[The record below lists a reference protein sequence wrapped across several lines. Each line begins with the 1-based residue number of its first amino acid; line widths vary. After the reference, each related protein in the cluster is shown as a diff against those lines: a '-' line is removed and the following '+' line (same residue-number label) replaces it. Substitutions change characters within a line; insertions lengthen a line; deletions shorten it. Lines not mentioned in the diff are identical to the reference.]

1 MSENSHK
8 TAEERPID
16 EPEKNDQMVDV
27 QNQFDSRNIKIDQ
40 VGVKNIRYPIS
51 VKDRSTGSQRTV
63 ASVNMYVELPHHHK
77 GTHMSRFIEILSE
90 YRHRISSNIIPDIL
104 TDMQV
109 KLDAAAAHLEL
120 SFPFFMEKAAPV
132 TGAVGL
138 MEYGCVLSGRKS
150 GQVQDL
156 SVTVI
161 VPVTTLC
168 PCSREISKYG
178 AHNQRG
184 EVRVTVRYSH
194 FFWMEDLI
202 RLVESSASS
211 EVYSLLKRA
220 DEKKVTENAYD
231 NPRFVEDV
239 VREVAVKLMSDPNYV
254 WFSIAAENFESI
266 HNHSAY
272 AFLEYNKADSE
283 SVKPFVPWVQTEPTE
298 VSQASQVSQANQIS
312 QAPAS
317 PQAETSSVPPEVAS
331 DAFAPGLRQADSGSK
346 GETKGGNGSGNLEGL
361 A

>member
-1 MSENSHK
+1 
-8 TAEERPID
+8 
-16 EPEKNDQMVDV
+16 MVDV
-27 QNQFDSRNIKIDQ
+27 QNQFDSRRIKIDQ

-77 GTHMSRFIEILSE
+77 GTHMSRFIEILSR
-90 YRHRISSNIIPDIL
+90 YRHSISSNIVPSIL
-104 TDMQV
+104 TDMQTR
-109 KLDAAAAHLEL
+109 LDAAAAHLEL

-132 TGAVGL
+132 TGAVGR

-150 GQVQDL
+150 GNDL
-156 SVTVI
+156 DLAVTVV

-168 PCSREISKYG
+168 PCSREISRYG

-184 EVRVTVRYSH
+184 EVRVTVRFTR

-202 RLVESSASS
+202 RLVETSASS

-220 DEKKVTENAYD
+220 DEKLVTETAYE

-239 VREVAVKLMSDPNYV
+239 VREVAVKLMNEPNYL
-254 WFSIAAENFESI
+254 WFSVAAENFESI

-272 AFLEYNKADSE
+272 AFLEYTRPDVE
-283 SVKPFVPWVQTEPTE
+283 ERRFVPLPEEGVVPEIPEPSLETAGPPAGARAGGPGAGSA
-298 VSQASQVSQANQIS
+298 VPDQPGRPG
-312 QAPAS
+312 APDR
-317 PQAETSSVPPEVAS
+317 P
-331 DAFAPGLRQADSGSK
+331 DR
-346 GETKGGNGSGNLEGL
+346 GGNGSCSMEGL

>member
-1 MSENSHK
+1 MRPVSQSSEDRLKDDS
-8 TAEERPID
+8 AQ
-16 EPEKNDQMVDV
+16 NDQMVDV
-27 QNQFDSRNIKIDQ
+27 QNQFDSRKIKIDQ

-51 VKDRSTGSQRTV
+51 VKDRTTGSQRTV

-77 GTHMSRFIEILSE
+77 GTHMSRFIEILSG
-90 YRHRISSNIIPDIL
+90 YRHRISSNIIGDIL
-104 TDMQV
+104 TEMQH

-132 TGAVGL
+132 SGAVGL
-138 MEYGCVLSGRKS
+138 MEYGCVLAGRKS
-150 GQVQDL
+150 GDVQVL
-156 SVTVI
+156 SVTVV

-184 EVRVTVRYSH
+184 EVRVTVRFSH

-220 DEKKVTENAYD
+220 DEKLVTETAYD

-239 VREVAVKLMSDPNYV
+239 VREVAVKLMSDPNYT

-272 AFLEYNKADSE
+272 AFLEYNRPEAEAAQRAVTADDRISPEEVLSE
-283 SVKPFVPWVQTEPTE
+283 R
-298 VSQASQVSQANQIS
+298 QVGA
-312 QAPAS
+312 
-317 PQAETSSVPPEVAS
+317 AS
-331 DAFAPGLRQADSGSK
+331 DSSLAPGSEEPSGHTGACGLQESNSTTGSGASE
-346 GETKGGNGSGNLEGL
+346 GEMARGGNGSANLEGL

>member
-1 MSENSHK
+1 MDFMIAKPRPLGEGTVESE
-8 TAEERPID
+8 APACP
-16 EPEKNDQMVDV
+16 EPMVDV

-77 GTHMSRFIEILSE
+77 GTHMSRFIEILSR
-90 YRHRISSNIIPDIL
+90 YRHSISSNIFPSIL
-104 TDMQV
+104 TDMQHR
-109 KLDAAAAHLEL
+109 LDADAAHLQL

-138 MEYGCVLSGRKS
+138 MEYGCVLAGRKR
-150 GQVQDL
+150 GDELDL
-156 SVTVI
+156 QVTVV

-168 PCSREISKYG
+168 PCSREISSYG

-184 EVRVTVRYSH
+184 EVKVMVRFKH

-202 RLVESSASS
+202 RLVETSASS

-220 DEKKVTENAYD
+220 DEKLVTETAYD

-239 VREVAVKLMSDPNYV
+239 VREVAVKLMNDSNYV
-254 WFSIAAENFESI
+254 WFSVAAENFESI

-272 AFLEYNKADSE
+272 AYLEYERPEEEERK
-283 SVKPFVPWVQTEPTE
+283 
-298 VSQASQVSQANQIS
+298 
-312 QAPAS
+312 PAS
-317 PQAETSSVPPEVAS
+317 HGPKESS
-331 DAFAPGLRQADSGSK
+331 DPGRSR
-346 GETKGGNGSGNLEGL
+346 GGNGSDSPQGS

>member
-1 MSENSHK
+1 MI
-8 TAEERPID
+8 TAPRPIGD
-16 EPEKNDQMVDV
+16 LAETGEAPARPEPMVDV
-27 QNQFDSRNIKIDQ
+27 QNQFDTRNIKIDQ

-51 VKDRSTGSQRTV
+51 VKDRTTGSQRTV

-77 GTHMSRFIEILSE
+77 GTHMSRFIEILSR
-90 YRHRISSNIIPDIL
+90 YRHSISSNIIPSIL
-104 TDMQV
+104 TDMQNR
-109 KLDAAAAHLEL
+109 LDAVAAHLQL

-138 MEYGCVLSGRKS
+138 MEYGCVLTGRKS
-150 GQVQDL
+150 GEEQDL
-156 SVTVI
+156 QVTVV

-168 PCSREISKYG
+168 PCSREISSYG

-184 EVRVTVRYSH
+184 EVKVTVRFKH

-202 RLVESSASS
+202 RLVETSASS

-220 DEKKVTENAYD
+220 DEKLVTETAYD

-239 VREVAVKLMSDPNYV
+239 VREVAVKLMGDPNYL
-254 WFSIAAENFESI
+254 WFSVAAENFESI

-272 AFLEYNKADSE
+272 AYLEYARPE
-283 SVKPFVPWVQTEPTE
+283 EETR
-298 VSQASQVSQANQIS
+298 
-312 QAPAS
+312 
-317 PQAETSSVPPEVAS
+317 PQAAPPPAAEATKPKEPVLSSGV
-331 DAFAPGLRQADSGSK
+331 GAD
-346 GETKGGNGSGNLEGL
+346 NLQGL

>member
-1 MSENSHK
+1 M
-8 TAEERPID
+8 I
-16 EPEKNDQMVDV
+16 DV

-51 VKDRSTGSQRTV
+51 VKDRAGGSQRTV

-77 GTHMSRFIEILSE
+77 GTHMSRFIEILSQ
-90 YRHRISSNIIPDIL
+90 YRHSISSNTLPTIL
-104 TDMQV
+104 TAMRAR
-109 KLDAAAAHLEL
+109 LDAAAAHLEL
-120 SFPFFMEKAAPV
+120 SFPFFMEKTAPV
-132 TGAVGL
+132 TKAVGL
-138 MEYGCVLSGRKS
+138 MEYGCTLAGHES
-150 GQVQDL
+150 DEEMDI
-156 SVTVI
+156 TVGVS

-168 PCSREISKYG
+168 PCSREISRYG

-184 EVRVTVRYSH
+184 EVKVTVRYDH

-220 DEKKVTENAYD
+220 DEKIVTETAYD

-239 VREVAVKLMSDPNYV
+239 VREVAVKLIADPNYL

-272 AFLEYNKADSE
+272 AFMEYTRPK
-283 SVKPFVPWVQTEPTE
+283 T
-298 VSQASQVSQANQIS
+298 
-312 QAPAS
+312 
-317 PQAETSSVPPEVAS
+317 PQNPSS
-331 DAFAPGLRQADSGSK
+331 F
-346 GETKGGNGSGNLEGL
+346 
-361 A
+361 